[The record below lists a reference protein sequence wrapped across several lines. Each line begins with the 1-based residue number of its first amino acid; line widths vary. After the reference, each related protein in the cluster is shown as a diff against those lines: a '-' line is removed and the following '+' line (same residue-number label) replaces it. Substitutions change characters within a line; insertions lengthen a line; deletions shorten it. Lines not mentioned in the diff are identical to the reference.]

1 MSSKQDRALAST
13 VTSSYQIQRVASHTL
28 DPKVE
33 CSKEEWEAARV
44 RGEKRIG
51 EGIPICYDKASCCMD
66 MRKCASNFSCCCDKI
81 PDEGILKKE
90 GFTCVGSLKE
100 CRLSWFV
107 RNARLLITLYLH

>member
-44 RGEKRIG
+44 RGEKRIRG
-51 EGIPICYDKASCCMD
+51 K
-66 MRKCASNFSCCCDKI
+66 
-81 PDEGILKKE
+81 
-90 GFTCVGSLKE
+90 GSLSAMIKPAVV
-100 CRLSWFV
+100 W
-107 RNARLLITLYLH
+107 I